1 TFSTGINPD
10 QAASNTLAGL
20 DCLNYVEGENR
31 KLKDED
37 LNLKMFKAMH
47 VKSKSPATSTPKS
60 TQSPKSI
67 TPKKLKQ
74 AKKPDFDL
82 EAINLDSIGSKLH
95 TSCYDLARCL
105 MKRSKGTL
113 PVPSPPSSQERTKIE
128 GFFDLSKE
136 LPSDSASLRIQQ
148 REVVPIEG
156 NSKIDGNY
164 WGLSTAR
171 FGLVAQ
177 HEARLM
183 DMNDQTLMAIYWP
196 HTKSLRQYY
205 KRGKK
210 GAKTLVKDQEKN
222 TKRQSLRRKSV
233 ACQLYLQQQGV
244 HSRFVEVFDASSAN
258 LDNELIL
265 EDTTVIALAKI
276 TTCVPKRLLPS
287 LAELKRKDKLN
298 VTNHGSRLGLPQ
310 DCYAESF
317 LNQQT
322 FAKKKALRMA
332 PPIFDMI
339 DDFNFL
345 LPQSEEHFH
354 SHPAEAH
361 IDTIEAHSGD
371 EDDNK
376 GNDKGEFGKDNP
388 IMKGESDKEDP
399 ILKIEED
406 EEML

>member
-1 TFSTGINPD
+1 MNSVTFSTGINPD

-20 DCLNYVEGENR
+20 DRLNYVEGENR

-164 WGLSTAR
+164 WGLSTAC

-298 VTNHGSRLGLPQ
+298 
-310 DCYAESF
+310 
-317 LNQQT
+317 T